1 MVVTGNFRTQPELR
15 KTPRRQFHYSARILV
30 DPNRPPLSCTISD
43 VSHHGARIAL
53 DHDEELPERF
63 ILFLTKTGGARRLCR
78 VIWRNELIYGVK
90 FIGAP
95 A

>member
-1 MVVTGNFRTQPELR
+1 MVVIGDFRTRSELR
-15 KTPRRQFHYSARILV
+15 KKPRRQFHYSARIIV
-30 DPNRPPLSCTISD
+30 DSNRPPLSCTISD
-43 VSHHGARIAL
+43 ISHSGARIAL

-63 ILFLTKTGGARRLCR
+63 ILLLTKTGGARRVCR
-78 VIWRNELIYGVK
+78 VVWRTDLTYGVE